1 VSATEG
7 IVRATP
13 GGVRIDLRV
22 MPRAPR
28 NGLAGVRDGRLVVR
42 VTAPPVDDAANRA
55 VIELL
60 AAALDVPRG
69 SIRLVAGAAARN
81 KTVEISG
88 ASPDDIQR
96 RLGQAPAV
104 RARP

>member
-1 VSATEG
+1 MSAPDG
-7 IVRATP
+7 IARATP

-28 NGLAGVRDGRLVVR
+28 NVLAGVRDGRLVVR

-55 VIELL
+55 VVQLL
-60 AAALDVPRG
+60 ADTLDVPRA
-69 SIRLVAGAAARN
+69 SIRLIAGAAARN

-88 ASPDDIQR
+88 VRLEDVQR
-96 RLGQAPAV
+96 RLGHESPA
-104 RARP
+104 RA